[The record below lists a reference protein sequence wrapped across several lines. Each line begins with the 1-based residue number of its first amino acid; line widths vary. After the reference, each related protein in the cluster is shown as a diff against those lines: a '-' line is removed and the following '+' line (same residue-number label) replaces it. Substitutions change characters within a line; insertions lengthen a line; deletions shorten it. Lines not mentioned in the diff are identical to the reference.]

1 MTTEPE
7 VLYWDVELTSSKGIT
22 PITNY
27 IIRNGGAVTDTFNHD
42 GSAIYLLRAR
52 MGMGLAGEVRKQQ
65 HVMSVERPPRVQVMT
80 MRRIK

>member
-1 MTTEPE
+1 MTEPE
-7 VLYWDVELTSSKGIT
+7 VLYWDVELKTSKGIT

-52 MGMGLAGEVRKQQ
+52 MGMGLAEDVRKQKGVQ
-65 HVMSVERPPRVQVMT
+65 SVEKPPRLQGMKVSDL
-80 MRRIK
+80 

>member
-1 MTTEPE
+1 MTEPE

-42 GSAIYLLRAR
+42 NSAIYLLRAR
-52 MGMGLAGEVRKQQ
+52 MGMGLAEGVRNQKG
-65 HVMSVERPPRVQVMT
+65 VMSVERPPKLKGM
-80 MRRIK
+80 